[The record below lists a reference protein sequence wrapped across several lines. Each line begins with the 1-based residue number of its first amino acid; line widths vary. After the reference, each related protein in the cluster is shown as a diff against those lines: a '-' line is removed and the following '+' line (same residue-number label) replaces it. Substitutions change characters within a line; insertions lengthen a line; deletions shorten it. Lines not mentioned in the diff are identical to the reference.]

1 MIFFDTSENQLG
13 RGRSFDLPPLGGQW
27 KIIFDFKPT
36 EYVQEERKRI
46 VMSLVMSYN
55 SRQFMFLEL
64 SVRSQKIFL
73 RSYDMMYG
81 RDPVG
86 ELKMTIESNELPEVD
101 KWTRV
106 EISHEK
112 EDDKY
117 FLYLTVGGNELGRKE
132 VTSGELRGP
141 AGTLVNIGKSNIEN
155 YPISIQPGLV
165 RRLIALG
172 K

>member
-117 FLYLTVGGNELGRKE
+117 FLYLAVGGKELGRKE

-141 AGTLVNIGKSNIEN
+141 AGTVVNGNIKN
-155 YPISIQPGLV
+155 FPIPIQPGLF